1 MKATTV
7 IALAAGFT
15 ASLVSAQGLDSIP
28 PCALQCALKSL
39 SQSTSCSPSDI
50 GCICS
55 AEDFVK
61 GLVPCVQGACTSTE
75 FQDTIV
81 AAKALCQG
89 AGVTLSVPTA
99 VATAAPTTSAASSAA
114 SSVAATATS
123 EVSSIVSSTILTSVV
138 SNATTTATST
148 KPTGS
153 GTGTQSPTPSGT
165 GSGADRNAVA
175 LTGLGAIVA
184 LVAALL

>member
-55 AEDFVK
+55 AKDFVK

-81 AAKALCQG
+81 AAKALCQA

-99 VATAAPTTSAASSAA
+99 VATAAPTTSAA